1 MPNKAQSPEIGQSID
16 SWGLSVIEE
25 IGKLAPDPLRK
36 SMAARFIE
44 VGRVKERIR
53 EAFPSQRHYEIR
65 KRALSIAEVLGKSL
79 RGDEVDDEDVVT
91 SMVQLSLDLAP
102 HITLQD
108 ELRAAASRES
118 AIVMLGKALESARV
132 AELSSFGRIAEGRLG
147 VINRLRELIDQKEF
161 GEVDFQELLQRAPW
175 LICPEWS
182 PVTQTQALRTISAE
196 FHRQVEEFKPE
207 SDPLTNATS
216 HKRPDLVL
224 FSRDGC
230 IQIVEIKN
238 RGHSL
243 GNDEFDWIFQYQ
255 DIMRKLI
262 QENSDPDG
270 AFTFN
275 DLHITIICDRIAL
288 TGVHRVA
295 FRGLRNEGEL
305 THITWE
311 AFLVRT
317 GRAYEQFL
325 EEATRQC
332 ELTGDYSND

>member
-1 MPNKAQSPEIGQSID
+1 MPNKIQSHEIGQAIEPC
-16 SWGLSVIEE
+16 GQPVIKE
-25 IGKLAPDPLRK
+25 IGKIAPDPLRK

-44 VGRVKERIR
+44 VGRVKERIQ
-53 EAFPSQRHYEIR
+53 EAFPSQRHDEIR
-65 KRALSIAEVLGKSL
+65 KRALSVAKILGKSL
-79 RGDEVDDEDVVT
+79 RGDEFDDVDVVT
-91 SMVQLSLDLAP
+91 AMVQLSLDLAP
-102 HITLQD
+102 HITLQG
-108 ELRAAASRES
+108 ELRDAARRES
-118 AIVMLGKALESARV
+118 AIGTLGKKLESARV

-147 VINRLRELIDQKEF
+147 VINRLRELKGHEEF
-161 GEVDFQELLQRAPW
+161 DEMDFQELLQRAPW

-182 PVTQTQALRTISAE
+182 PVTQTQALRTISAD

-243 GNDEFDWIFQYQ
+243 GNDEFDWVFQYRN
-255 DIMRKLI
+255 IVRKLI
-262 QENSDPDG
+262 QETSEPNG
-270 AFTFN
+270 ASPFN
-275 DLHITIICDRIAL
+275 DLHITVVCDGMGL
-288 TGVHRVA
+288 TGAHAIA
-295 FRGLRNEGEL
+295 FDSLRSRGEL

-325 EEATRQC
+325 AEAER
-332 ELTGDYSND
+332 

>member
-1 MPNKAQSPEIGQSID
+1 M
-16 SWGLSVIEE
+16 
-25 IGKLAPDPLRK
+25 GK
-36 SMAARFIE
+36 
-44 VGRVKERIR
+44 
-53 EAFPSQRHYEIR
+53 
-65 KRALSIAEVLGKSL
+65 
-79 RGDEVDDEDVVT
+79 T
-91 SMVQLSLDLAP
+91 
-102 HITLQD
+102 
-108 ELRAAASRES
+108 
-118 AIVMLGKALESARV
+118 LESARV

-147 VINRLRELIDQKEF
+147 VINRLRELIDQKAVD
-161 GEVDFQELLQRAPW
+161 EVDFQEVLQRAPW

-196 FHRQVEEFKPE
+196 FHRQVEEFKPK

-243 GNDEFDWIFQYQ
+243 GNDEFDWVFQYRN
-255 DIMRKLI
+255 IVRKLI
-262 QENSDPDG
+262 QETSEPNG
-270 AFTFN
+270 ASPFN
-275 DLHITIICDRIAL
+275 DLHITVVCDGMGL
-288 TGVHRVA
+288 TGAHAIA
-295 FRGLRNEGEL
+295 FDSLRSRGEL

-325 EEATRQC
+325 EEAARQC